1 MGRLPGTAVW
11 VTRRAV
17 VQFAP
22 MSTTPAG
29 DAGARHRRR
38 EPAYARTSGHYAT
51 VVAVFVGLLLISNIG
66 AIKLIAVGPLI
77 TDGGAFLFP
86 LVYVVG
92 DVLSEVYGWRATRRA
107 VLLAF
112 GMSALAAGTFWLVQQ
127 APPAA
132 DWPNQDAFEAV
143 LGFVPRIV
151 LASLAGFLVGQLL
164 NAWVLVRIKART
176 LERRLWAR
184 LLGSTAVGEF
194 ADTLVFCT
202 IAFYGVITGWTFV
215 NYVVTG
221 YVYKVTVEVLVMPIT
236 YRVIAAVKRREP
248 TYGAPADPALADL
261 RA

>member
-1 MGRLPGTAVW
+1 MGRLPGTAIW

-22 MSTTPAG
+22 MSTTPGGDPAPSAG
-29 DAGARHRRR
+29 G
-38 EPAYARTSGHYAT
+38 PAYARTTGHYAT

-66 AIKLIAVGPLI
+66 ATKLISVGPLI

-132 DWPNQDAFEAV
+132 DWPNQEAFEAV

-164 NAWVLVRIKART
+164 NA
-176 LERRLWAR
+176 
-184 LLGSTAVGEF
+184 
-194 ADTLVFCT
+194 
-202 IAFYGVITGWTFV
+202 
-215 NYVVTG
+215 
-221 YVYKVTVEVLVMPIT
+221 
-236 YRVIAAVKRREP
+236 
-248 TYGAPADPALADL
+248 
-261 RA
+261 